1 MAMTGV
7 SELFV
12 DNNVLVYSTNS
23 FSPWHRVARDRLQ
36 EARQLGVDLVI
47 STQILREYL
56 AVATRSSTTT
66 GSPSLSEL
74 LDNVRLFRTQFTVVL
89 NSPLV
94 LDHLTAL
101 IRSIPLAGRQ
111 VHDANIVATM
121 QVYGIR
127 HLLTHNT
134 ADFARFAHL
143 ITVVPLVVTP

>member
-94 LDHLTAL
+94 LDHLTTL

-143 ITVVPLVVTP
+143 ITVVPLVVTQ